1 MQTGRRNRA
10 NFADI
15 TGHPRPHWAHTGL
28 ESDQSSPRAAQA
40 RKRGRSNLS
49 GRRHAPTALGKGG
62 DDPEPAPMWWQVGQ
76 AIGISMRQIITHGT
90 RRRDTAQPHHS
101 AGHPYTTRSGARRW
115 RSSAAE
121 FVVKKAR
128 LLFARRDF
136 PRRHAELIDV
146 PIADDHLDC
155 GQHCL
160 TATHSLSPP
169 IDASRSSGSSCEVT
183 LSQLGAS
190 KVRRRFSVCQHY
202 LFRL

>member
-1 MQTGRRNRA
+1 VTSHRQGRLKRASADVRTCRVGGMRQRPSAKAAMTRN
-10 NFADI
+10 
-15 TGHPRPHWAHTGL
+15 PRRCGGRWDKRSGL
-28 ESDQSSPRAAQA
+28 
-40 RKRGRSNLS
+40 
-49 GRRHAPTALGKGG
+49 
-62 DDPEPAPMWWQVGQ
+62 
-76 AIGISMRQIITHGT
+76 SMRQIITHGT